1 MIKGVRLWDNED
13 VYYSQ
18 ENNPTEAFLKATLND
33 RDSWLETCGPTAA
46 INCLAAMGVNIEIVC
61 PGIYKPQPEEVLM
74 DFLNDPRNK
83 AALKAVRLVDD
94 TIPENRVP
102 QYYPLAVGRVFRA
115 KAMFVWGLTFM
126 DVAKY
131 VLAGRAVQ
139 ICLRR
144 PGHYIAVIAYDDAA
158 RELIY
163 NDSWGG
169 RFPDGGGGWHRKM
182 AWGEFNKNVQ
192 TYFVVYGV

>member
-18 ENNPTEAFLKATLND
+18 ENNPTEAFLKATLGS
-33 RDSWLETCGPTAA
+33 REEWLETCGPTAA
-46 INCLAAMGVNIEIVC
+46 VNCLAAMGKNIEVTC
-61 PGIYKPQPEEVLM
+61 PGVYKPQPEEVLM

-83 AALKAVRLVDD
+83 IALNEVRVIDD

-102 QYYPLAVGRVFRA
+102 QYYPLAVRKVFGVSA
-115 KAMFVWGLTFM
+115 TFKWGLIFM
-126 DVAKY
+126 DVAKCIIG
-131 VLAGRAVQ
+131 GRAVQ

-144 PGHYIAVIAYDDAA
+144 PGHYIAVIAYDEDA

-169 RFPDGGGGWHRKM
+169 RFSDGKGGWHRRM
-182 AWGEFNKNVQ
+182 AWGEFNKNVK
-192 TYFVVYGV
+192 TYFIVYGV